1 MRTLA
6 WFSMHRGALS
16 GGRFWALAA
25 PYGWLALFFLAPLAL
40 VAKISLSKSVIAQ
53 PPYEPVFSLADG
65 PAGWLQK
72 AQGFAL
78 TAYRGLGDDPLYL
91 ESYLSSLAIAG
102 VSTLIA
108 LLIAYPLA
116 LAIARSDPRYRATL
130 IALAVAPFWTSFLIR
145 VYAWIAILKD
155 EGFLNHALMAIGV
168 IDKPIPIF
176 ATNTAV
182 VIGIVYSYL
191 PFVVLP
197 IYNSLEKQDA
207 SLREAAADL
216 GAGALATFW
225 KVTLPLSLPGV
236 IAGALLMFIP
246 AVGEFVIPDL
256 LGGSDTIM
264 IGRTMWNDF
273 FENRDWPSASAGAI
287 VLLALLVGPIVW
299 FERRQAKGQGA

>member
-1 MRTLA
+1 MARRALA
-6 WFSMHRGALS
+6 
-16 GGRFWALAA
+16 GGRFWALAV

-40 VAKISLSKSVIAQ
+40 VLKISLSKSVIAQ
-53 PPYEPVFSLADG
+53 PPYEPVFNLADG
-65 PAGWLQK
+65 PAVWIDR
-72 AQGFAL
+72 ARAFAL
-78 TAYRGLGDDPLYL
+78 ASYRGLFEDPLYL
-91 ESYLSSLAIAG
+91 ESYLSSLVIAG

-116 LAIARSDPRYRATL
+116 LAIARSDPKHRPL
-130 IALAVAPFWTSFLIR
+130 LVALAVAPFWTSFLIR

-155 EGFLNHALMAIGV
+155 EGFLNHALIALGL
-168 IDKPIPIF
+168 IDRPVAIF

-197 IYNSLEKQDA
+197 IYNSLEKQDPA
-207 SLREAAADL
+207 LREAAADL
-216 GAGALATFW
+216 GAGAFATFF

-236 IAGALLMFIP
+236 LAGALLMFIP

-273 FENRDWPSASAGAI
+273 FENRDWPAASAGAI
-287 VLLALLVGPIVW
+287 VLLVLLVGPIVW
-299 FERRQAKGQGA
+299 FERRQAKGEAA

>member
-1 MRTLA
+1 MR
-6 WFSMHRGALS
+6 SGALS
-16 GGRFWALAA
+16 RGRFWALAI

-53 PPYEPVFSLADG
+53 PPYEPVFDLAQG
-65 PAGWLQK
+65 PAGWLEQAQK
-72 AQGFAL
+72 FAL

-102 VSTLIA
+102 VSTLVA

-116 LAIARSDPRYRATL
+116 LAIARSAPKYRATL

-155 EGFLNHALMAIGV
+155 EGFLNHALMALGL
-168 IDKPIPIF
+168 IDKPLAIF
-176 ATNTAV
+176 ATTTAV

-207 SLREAAADL
+207 ALREAAADL
-216 GAGALATFW
+216 GAGALATFF

-273 FENRDWPSASAGAI
+273 FENRDWPAASAGAI
-287 VLLALLVGPIVW
+287 VLLVLLVGPIVW
-299 FERRQAKGQGA
+299 FERRQTKGQGA

>member
-1 MRTLA
+1 MR
-6 WFSMHRGALS
+6 RGALS

-53 PPYEPVFSLADG
+53 PPYEPAFSFAEG
-65 PAGWLQK
+65 PAAWFEK
-72 AQGFAL
+72 AQSFAL

-91 ESYLSSLAIAG
+91 EAYLSSLAIAG
-102 VSTLIA
+102 VSTIIA

-116 LAIARSDPRYRATL
+116 LAIARSDSRYRATL

-155 EGFLNHALMAIGV
+155 EGFLNHALMAIGLTT
-168 IDKPIPIF
+168 KPIPIF

-236 IAGALLMFIP
+236 TAGALLMFIP

-299 FERRQAKGQGA
+299 FERRQTKGQGA

>member
-1 MRTLA
+1 MPR
-6 WFSMHRGALS
+6 RALS
-16 GGRFWALAA
+16 GGRLWALAV
-25 PYGWLALFFLAPLAL
+25 PYFWLALFFLAPLAL
-40 VAKISLSKSVIAQ
+40 VLKISLSKSVIAQ
-53 PPYEPVFSLADG
+53 PPYEPVFNLGDG
-65 PAGWLQK
+65 PAVWVERARTFSL
-72 AQGFAL
+72 AS
-78 TAYRGLGDDPLYL
+78 YRGLFEDPLYL

-116 LAIARSDPRYRATL
+116 LAIARSDARRRPLL

-155 EGFLNHALMAIGV
+155 EGFLNHALIAVGL
-168 IDKPIPIF
+168 IDKPVAIF

-207 SLREAAADL
+207 ALREAAADL
-216 GAGALATFW
+216 GAGALATFL

-236 IAGALLMFIP
+236 LAGALLMFIP

-273 FENRDWPSASAGAI
+273 FENRDWPAASAGAI

-299 FERRQAKGQGA
+299 FERRQAKGEGA

>member
-1 MRTLA
+1 MR
-6 WFSMHRGALS
+6 RGALS
-16 GGRFWALAA
+16 GGRLWALAL

-53 PPYEPVFSLADG
+53 PPYEPVFNLADG
-65 PAGWLQK
+65 PAVWIERAG
-72 AQGFAL
+72 AFAL
-78 TAYRGLGDDPLYL
+78 ASYRGLFEDPLYL

-116 LAIARSDPRYRATL
+116 LAIARSDARRRPLL

-155 EGFLNHALMAIGV
+155 EGFLNHALIAAGL
-168 IDKPIPIF
+168 IDKPVAIF

-207 SLREAAADL
+207 ALREAAADL
-216 GAGALATFW
+216 GAGALATFL

-236 IAGALLMFIP
+236 LAGALLMFIP

-273 FENRDWPSASAGAI
+273 FENRDWPAASAGAI
-287 VLLALLVGPIVW
+287 VLLALLVGLIVW
-299 FERRQAKGQGA
+299 FERRQTKGEGA

>member
-1 MRTLA
+1 MR
-6 WFSMHRGALS
+6 RGALS
-16 GGRFWALAA
+16 GGRLWALAL

-40 VAKISLSKSVIAQ
+40 VAKISLSKSVIAR
-53 PPYEPVFSLADG
+53 PPYEPVFNLADG
-65 PAGWLQK
+65 PAVWIERAG
-72 AQGFAL
+72 AFAL
-78 TAYRGLGDDPLYL
+78 ASYRGLFEDPLYL

-116 LAIARSDPRYRATL
+116 LAIARSDARRRPLL

-155 EGFLNHALMAIGV
+155 EGFLNHALIAAGL
-168 IDKPIPIF
+168 IDKPVAIF

-207 SLREAAADL
+207 TLREAAADL
-216 GAGALATFW
+216 GAGALATFL

-236 IAGALLMFIP
+236 LAGALLMFIP

-273 FENRDWPSASAGAI
+273 FENRDWPAASAGAI

-299 FERRQAKGQGA
+299 FERRQTKGEGA

>member
-1 MRTLA
+1 MR
-6 WFSMHRGALS
+6 RGALS

-25 PYGWLALFFLAPLAL
+25 PYGWLVLFFLAPLAL

-53 PPYEPVFSLADG
+53 PPYDPVFNFVDG
-65 PAGWLQK
+65 PAGWVEQAQK
-72 AQGFAL
+72 FAL
-78 TAYRGLGDDPLYL
+78 TAYRGLFEDPLYL

-102 VSTLIA
+102 LSTLIA

-116 LAIARSDPRYRATL
+116 LAIARSDPRRRALL
-130 IALAVAPFWTSFLIR
+130 IGFAVAPFWTSFLIR

-155 EGFLNHALMAIGV
+155 EGFLNHALMAMGL
-168 IDKPIPIF
+168 IDKPLAIY
-176 ATNTAV
+176 ATNVAV

-207 SLREAAADL
+207 TLREAAADL
-216 GAGALATFW
+216 GAGALATFL

-273 FENRDWPSASAGAI
+273 FENRDWPAASAGAI
-287 VLLALLVGPIVW
+287 VLLILLVGPIVW
-299 FERRQAKGQGA
+299 FERRQTRVEAMR

>member
-1 MRTLA
+1 MR
-6 WFSMHRGALS
+6 RGALS
-16 GGRFWALAA
+16 GGRLWALLV

-40 VAKISLSKSVIAQ
+40 VAKISLSKSIIAQ
-53 PPYEPVFSLADG
+53 PPYEPVFNLSDG
-65 PAGWLQK
+65 VGAWLEQAQK
-72 AQGFAL
+72 FAL

-102 VSTLIA
+102 VSTA
-108 LLIAYPLA
+108 LALVIAYPLA
-116 LAIARSDPRYRATL
+116 LAIARSDPRRRSML

-155 EGFLNHALMAIGV
+155 EGFLNLALMKIGL
-168 IDKPIPIF
+168 IDTPLTIY
-176 ATNTAV
+176 ATNVAV

-216 GAGALATFW
+216 GAGPLATFW

-273 FENRDWPSASAGAI
+273 FENRDWPAASAGAI

-299 FERRQAKGQGA
+299 FERRQSKGQGA

>member
-1 MRTLA
+1 MPR
-6 WFSMHRGALS
+6 RALS
-16 GGRFWALAA
+16 RGRVWALAA

-40 VAKISLSKSVIAQ
+40 VAKISLSKSAIAQ
-53 PPYEPVFSLADG
+53 PPYEPVFRLADG
-65 PAGWLQK
+65 LAGWIEQARKFSLV
-72 AQGFAL
+72 
-78 TAYRGLGDDPLYL
+78 AYRGLFEDPLYL

-108 LLIAYPLA
+108 LLVAYPLA
-116 LAIARSDPRYRATL
+116 LAIARSDPRRRSLL

-155 EGFLNHALMAIGV
+155 EGFLNHALTALGL
-168 IDKPIPIF
+168 IDAPLTIY
-176 ATNTAV
+176 ATNVAV

-216 GAGALATFW
+216 GAGPFATFL

-273 FENRDWPSASAGAI
+273 FENRDWPAASAGAI
-287 VLLALLVGPIVW
+287 VLLVLLVGPIVW
-299 FERRQAKGQGA
+299 FERRQTKGQGA

>member
-1 MRTLA
+1 MR
-6 WFSMHRGALS
+6 RGALS
-16 GGRFWALAA
+16 GGRLWALAL

-53 PPYEPVFSLADG
+53 PPYEPVFNLADG
-65 PAGWLQK
+65 PAVWIERAG
-72 AQGFAL
+72 AFAL
-78 TAYRGLGDDPLYL
+78 ASYRGLFEDPLYL

-116 LAIARSDPRYRATL
+116 LAIARSDARRRPLL

-155 EGFLNHALMAIGV
+155 EGFLNHALMAVGL
-168 IDKPIPIF
+168 IDRPIAIF

-207 SLREAAADL
+207 TLREAAADL
-216 GAGALATFW
+216 GAGALATFL

-236 IAGALLMFIP
+236 LAGALLMFIP

-273 FENRDWPSASAGAI
+273 FENRDWPAASAGAI

-299 FERRQAKGQGA
+299 FERRQTKGEGA

>member
-1 MRTLA
+1 MPRA
-6 WFSMHRGALS
+6 AQSRGRLL
-16 GGRFWALAA
+16 ALAI

-40 VAKISLSKSVIAQ
+40 GAKISLSKSVIAQ
-53 PPYEPVFSLADG
+53 PPYEPVFRLSDG
-65 PAGWLQK
+65 PAGWLER
-72 AQGFAL
+72 AQAFAL
-78 TAYRGLGDDPLYL
+78 TAYRGLADDPLYL

-102 VSTLIA
+102 VSTLLA
-108 LLIAYPLA
+108 LLVAYPLA
-116 LAIARSDPRYRATL
+116 LAIARSDPKRRPLL

-155 EGFLNHALMAIGV
+155 EGFLNHALMAIGL
-168 IDKPIPIF
+168 IDSPFAIY
-176 ATNTAV
+176 ATNVAV

-207 SLREAAADL
+207 ALREVAADL
-216 GAGALATFW
+216 GAGATATFL

-273 FENRDWPSASAGAI
+273 FENRDWPAASAGAI
-287 VLLALLVGPIVW
+287 VLLVLLVGPIVW
-299 FERRQAKGQGA
+299 FERRQTKGQGA

>member
-1 MRTLA
+1 MR
-6 WFSMHRGALS
+6 RGALS
-16 GGRFWALAA
+16 GGRLWALAL

-53 PPYEPVFSLADG
+53 PPYEPVFNLADG
-65 PAGWLQK
+65 PAVWIERAG
-72 AQGFAL
+72 AFAL
-78 TAYRGLGDDPLYL
+78 ASYRGLFEDPLYL

-116 LAIARSDPRYRATL
+116 LAIARSDARRRPLL

-155 EGFLNHALMAIGV
+155 EGFLNHALIAVGL
-168 IDKPIPIF
+168 IDKPVAIF

-207 SLREAAADL
+207 ALREAAADL
-216 GAGALATFW
+216 GAGALATFL

-236 IAGALLMFIP
+236 LAGALLMFIP

-273 FENRDWPSASAGAI
+273 FENRDWPAASAGAI

-299 FERRQAKGQGA
+299 FERRQTKGEGA

>member
-1 MRTLA
+1 MR
-6 WFSMHRGALS
+6 RGALS
-16 GGRFWALAA
+16 GGRLWALAL

-53 PPYEPVFSLADG
+53 PPYEPVFNLADG
-65 PAGWLQK
+65 PAVWIERAG
-72 AQGFAL
+72 AFAL
-78 TAYRGLGDDPLYL
+78 ASYRGLFEDPLYL

-116 LAIARSDPRYRATL
+116 LAIARSDARRRPLL

-155 EGFLNHALMAIGV
+155 EGFLNHALIAAGL
-168 IDKPIPIF
+168 IDKPVAIF

-207 SLREAAADL
+207 ALREAAADL
-216 GAGALATFW
+216 GAGALATFL

-236 IAGALLMFIP
+236 LAGALLMFIP

-273 FENRDWPSASAGAI
+273 FENRDWPAASAGAI

-299 FERRQAKGQGA
+299 FERRQTKGEGA

>member
-1 MRTLA
+1 MP
-6 WFSMHRGALS
+6 RGVLTRGRLS
-16 GGRFWALAA
+16 ALAI

-40 VAKISLSKSVIAQ
+40 VLKISLSKSIIAQ
-53 PPYEPVFSLADG
+53 PPYEPAFGASDG
-65 PAGWLQK
+65 LAGWFEK
-72 AQGFAL
+72 ARAFSVA
-78 TAYRGLGDDPLYL
+78 AYRGLGEDPLYL

-102 VSTLIA
+102 VSTLFA

-116 LAIARSDPRYRATL
+116 LAIARSDPRRRSLL

-155 EGFLNHALMAIGV
+155 EGFLNHALMAIGL
-168 IDKPIPIF
+168 IDAPLTIY
-176 ATNTAV
+176 ATNVAV

-207 SLREAAADL
+207 ALREAAADL
-216 GAGALATFW
+216 GAGPLATFW
-225 KVTLPLSLPGV
+225 KVTLPLSAPGV

-273 FENRDWPSASAGAI
+273 FENRDWPAASAGAI
-287 VLLALLVGPIVW
+287 VLLILLVGPIIW
-299 FERRQAKGQGA
+299 FERRQTKGQGA

>member
-1 MRTLA
+1 MR
-6 WFSMHRGALS
+6 RGALS
-16 GGRFWALAA
+16 GGRLWALAL

-53 PPYEPVFSLADG
+53 PPYEPVFNLADG
-65 PAGWLQK
+65 PAVWIERAG
-72 AQGFAL
+72 AFAL
-78 TAYRGLGDDPLYL
+78 ASYRGLFEDPLYL

-116 LAIARSDPRYRATL
+116 LAIARSDARRRPLL

-155 EGFLNHALMAIGV
+155 EGFLNHALIAAGL
-168 IDKPIPIF
+168 IDKPVAIF

-207 SLREAAADL
+207 TLREAAADL
-216 GAGALATFW
+216 GAGALATFL

-236 IAGALLMFIP
+236 LAGALLMFIP

-273 FENRDWPSASAGAI
+273 FENRDWPAASAGAI

-299 FERRQAKGQGA
+299 FERRQTKGEGA